1 MQTPDNDM
9 ISIKVVMI
17 NTDGYY
23 MPLKESAIHDLQLED
38 SLVRWWS
45 QGYLDIKN
53 EHDFIEK
60 ASFAGGQLTD
70 LLGLDKKTFNKG
82 KTDVPYVFRNDGTDV
97 VFIEIT
103 TPYTQGDSYHT
114 FTASYNVYDV
124 QEIDVA
130 GNSKNKLKRLLL
142 RDDRYQRMLHTN
154 TPWSTT
160 SLTRSTDAQ
169 MRHGVDE
176 LREVNTGTAI
186 KQCMRLGMGPET
198 NFAPSWD
205 TGSNSMLYTSPANY
219 TCADDLNYLLH
230 SHVCDERIGLGK
242 PVLYYDRPY
251 GYWRLTT
258 LELLFYYAANF
269 QPVQD
274 EDGND
279 IGGEWLAGALQ
290 TEAFKVLSYPD
301 SPGLSKQ
308 GPSRVPKSGD
318 GVYQNYN
325 LGERSQIK
333 SLEYHEINSSDNL
346 NNVLTTPVHLYN
358 TRDKKFHIKQA
369 ENNIERVYEKIT
381 GIVGHSPTDLESSA
395 SISVDINALRKLN
408 SNIRHEYTTSDGDS
422 KSYLNSGIN
431 KSIYRSVLLSNA
443 VTFNVPGHPSR
454 GIGRFIT
461 IESETSDLDNFGSPY
476 HDKVYGQYLVTSVV
490 HRYNNSMYT
499 NHMIG
504 VKPYNYRPVH
514 NDSDNV
520 KETYESFEAFIPETT
535 PEQTTLGDFFSQEP

>member
-23 MPLKESAIHDLQLED
+23 MPLNESAIYDLQLED

-45 QGYLDIKN
+45 QGYIDIKN

-60 ASFAGGQLTD
+60 ASFSGGQLTD

-82 KTDVPYVFRNDGTDV
+82 KTDVPYVFRNDGTDIM
-97 VFIEIT
+97 FIEIT
-103 TPYTQGDSYHT
+103 TPSAQGDSYHT
-114 FTASYNVYDV
+114 FTGTYNVYDV
-124 QEIDVA
+124 QEIDPS
-130 GNSKNKLKRLLL
+130 GNFKNKLKRLLL
-142 RDDRYQRMLHTN
+142 RDDRYQRMLNTN

-160 SLTRSTDAQ
+160 SLTNQTTTQ
-169 MRHGVDE
+169 MKHGADS
-176 LREVNTGTAI
+176 LREVKTGTAI
-186 KQCMRLGMGPET
+186 KKCMRLGMGSDT

-205 TGSNSMLYTSPANY
+205 SGSFATLYTSPANY
-219 TCADDLNYLLH
+219 TCTDDLHYLLN
-230 SHVCDERIGLGK
+230 SHVCSEDIGQGK

-258 LELLFYYAANF
+258 LELLFYYAANL
-269 QPVQD
+269 QPVQEG
-274 EDGND
+274 EDSTH
-279 IGGEWLAGALQ
+279 EWLAGPLQ

-301 SPGLSKQ
+301 SPGVTKS
-308 GPSRVPKSGD
+308 GPSRVTSAGD

-346 NNVLTTPVHLYN
+346 NNILTTPVHLYN
-358 TRDKKFHIKQA
+358 TRDKRFHIKQA

-381 GIVGHSPTDLESSA
+381 GIVGHSPVDLETSA

-408 SNIRHEYTTSDGDS
+408 TNIRHEYSTSTGDDVG
-422 KSYLNSGIN
+422 YLNSGIN
-431 KSIYRSVLLSNA
+431 KSIYKSVLLSNA
-443 VTFNVPGHPSR
+443 ITFSVPGHPSR

-490 HRYNNSMYT
+490 HRYNSGMYS

-514 NDSDNV
+514 NDSDNN
-520 KETYESFEAFIPETT
+520 KETYDSFETFT
-535 PEQTTLGDFFSQEP
+535 PDVTSENITIGDFFSQ